1 MLKIYPLSFV
11 VFVFAWN
18 VIVPS
23 KAHCQS
29 LEVFAH
35 RADTAPVIDGVLD
48 DAVWETARPV
58 TDFVQRRPDEGAQ
71 PTQRTEVRILYDDAA
86 IYIGARMFDSSPD
99 SIVARVGRRDTS
111 LDSDLFG
118 VFIDSYFDRRS
129 GYYFGVNAGGTLLDG
144 ILFNDD
150 WDDDSWDGV
159 WEGRARVDDEGWTAE
174 IRIPFSQLRFRERE
188 EQIWGINF
196 RRDIAR
202 HNEQIFLVYTPR
214 NESGFVSR
222 FAALRGINGIDPP
235 RRIELLPYVTTRAV
249 FADHTAGDPFRNGRE
264 YRPAAGLDFKLG
276 LGSNLTLDATVNPD
290 FGQVEVDPA
299 VVNLS
304 DVETFFQERRPF
316 FVEGASTFS
325 FGQGGARN
333 YWNFNWSSPRL
344 FYSRRIGRSPRGSLP
359 DHDFAL
365 TPDGTRILGAAKLTG
380 RVAGGTS
387 IGMISA
393 LTNREV
399 ARLQHGPDRL
409 RAEIEPLAYSGV
421 YRIQRDIRDGFRGI
435 GVLSTIN
442 ARSFSDDRMRR
453 EVSSS
458 ASVTGVDGWTFL
470 DSERT
475 WVLTGWVAGSHVR
488 GREDYMTR
496 LQRSSVHYFQRPDAG
511 HLHVDSSATSLSG
524 LAARFHLNKQRGR
537 SFLNTAVGII
547 SPGFN
552 VNDLGFMSRGDVIN
566 AHFGAGYQWSE
577 PRGIRRY
584 SELGGAVFSNHDFEG
599 NLTWAGAFHFG
610 YFEFA
615 NYYRLNWNLAYNPQT
630 INNRRT
636 RGGPLTI
643 NPPGYQV
650 NGSIRSDNRKPW
662 VFAVGAFTYQTSH
675 GGEVQSELSIAWQPA
690 PNFSLSLSP
699 GVSRLIENAQWVGAF
714 DDDTATATHG
724 RRYVFARM
732 DQRSVS
738 ASVRM
743 NWTFTPRLSLQLY
756 AQPLL
761 SAGRY
766 SDFKELRRARSY
778 DFLIYGKDG
787 SHFDGENFTAYP
799 DGIGGSEL
807 RFDDPNFN
815 VLSLRGNAVLRWE
828 FRRGSTFYLVWTQ
841 RRSDYLELGD
851 MYLDRTIPRLL
862 DASAENIFL
871 LKLNYWLNI

>member
-1 MLKIYPLSFV
+1 MLKKYHLGLLCLLFAGSVLVPLRAFSQ
-11 VFVFAWN
+11 AHE
-18 VIVPS
+18 VI
-23 KAHCQS
+23 AY
-29 LEVFAH
+29 
-35 RADTAPVIDGVLD
+35 RADAAPVIDGVLD
-48 DAVWETARPV
+48 DPVWQTAVPL
-58 TDFVQRRPDEGAQ
+58 TDLVQRRPNEGED
-71 PTQRTEVRILYDDAA
+71 PTQRTEIRILYDDSAL
-86 IYIGARMFDSSPD
+86 YVGARMFDTSPD

-129 GYYFGVNAGGTLLDG
+129 GYYFGLNAGGTLLDG
-144 ILFNDD
+144 ILYNDD

-159 WEGRARVDDEGWTAE
+159 WDGRATVDDQGWTAE
-174 IRIPFSQLRFRERE
+174 MRIPFSQLRFRERE

-202 HNEQIFLVYTPR
+202 HNEEIYLVYTPR

-222 FAALRGINGIDPP
+222 FAALRGMNGIDPP
-235 RRIELLPYVTTRAV
+235 RRIEVLPYVTTRAS
-249 FADHTAGDPFRNGRE
+249 FADYTAGDPFRNGSE
-264 YRPAAGLDFKLG
+264 YRPAAGVDFKLG
-276 LGSNLTLDATVNPD
+276 LGSNLTLDATINPD

-316 FVEGASTFS
+316 FVEGASTFR

-333 YWNFNWSSPRL
+333 YWNFNWSSPQL

-359 DHDFAL
+359 EHDYASA
-365 TPDGTRILGAAKLTG
+365 PDGTRIVGAAKLTG

-387 IGMISA
+387 IGMIHA

-399 ARLQHGPDRL
+399 ARLQHGEERL

-421 YRIQRDIRDGFRGI
+421 YRVQRDIHDGFRGI
-435 GVLSTIN
+435 GVMTTLN
-442 ARSFSDDRMRR
+442 ARTFSDDRMRE
-453 EVSSS
+453 EVSS
-458 ASVTGVDGWTFL
+458 AAGVTGIDGWSFL

-475 WVLTGWVAGSHVR
+475 WVLTGWVAGSHIR
-488 GREDYMTR
+488 GREEFMTR

-511 HLHVDSSATSLSG
+511 HLDVDSSATSLSG

-537 SFLNTAVGII
+537 SFLNSAIGVIT
-547 SPGFN
+547 PGFN
-552 VNDLGFMSRGDVIN
+552 VNDLGFMSRGDVVN

-584 SELGGAVFSNHDFEG
+584 AELGGAVFTNHDFDA
-599 NLTWAGAFHFG
+599 NLTWAGVFHFG

-615 NYYRLNWNLAYNPQT
+615 NYYRVNWNLAYNPQT
-630 INNRRT
+630 TNNRRT

-650 NGSIRSDNRKPW
+650 NGSIRSDSRKPW
-662 VFAVGAFTYQTSH
+662 VFSVGAFTYQTKH
-675 GGEVQSELSIAWQPA
+675 GGEVESELSVTWQPA
-690 PNFSLSLSP
+690 PNFSLSASP
-699 GVSRLIENAQWVGAF
+699 RISRLVENAQWVDAF
-714 DDDTATATHG
+714 DDQTATATFG
-724 RRYVFARM
+724 RRYIFGRM

-738 ASVRM
+738 ASIRM

-761 SAGRY
+761 SAGEY
-766 SDFKELRRARSY
+766 SEFKELRRAHSY
-778 DFLIYGKDG
+778 DFLVYGQDG
-787 SHFDGENFTAYP
+787 SHFDAETFTAYP
-799 DGIGGSEL
+799 DGIGGSAL
-807 RFDDPNFN
+807 QFGNPNFN

-841 RRSDYLELGD
+841 RRSDHLELGD
-851 MYLDRTIPRLL
+851 MHFDRTISRLL

-871 LKLNYWLNI
+871 LKVNYWLNL